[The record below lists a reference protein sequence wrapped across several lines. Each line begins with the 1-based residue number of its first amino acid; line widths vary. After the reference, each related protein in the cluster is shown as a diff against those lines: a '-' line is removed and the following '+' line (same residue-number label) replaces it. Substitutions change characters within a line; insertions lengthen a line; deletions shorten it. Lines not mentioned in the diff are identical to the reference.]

1 MSNIALQ
8 IERVS
13 SGAVAVNANVIFEN
27 MFFCQEI
34 LATILQQVK

>member
-13 SGAVAVNANVIFEN
+13 SGAVAVNANVIFEDIV
-27 MFFCQEI
+27 F
-34 LATILQQVK
+34 L